1 MHELVVR
8 LSLNGR
14 AWGGEFT
21 RPWVLAGRGMG
32 AAVAVAYA
40 AQHKVSQPYPEPSPE
55 P

>member
-1 MHELVVR
+1 MGDVHELVVR

-40 AQHKVSQPYPEPSPE
+40 AQHKVRVSQT
-55 P
+55 